1 MPRAKILLACG
12 HTLFCNVLHELLEPE
27 NEAAGRVSD
36 GRELLEAAAT
46 LRPDVVLVGKI
57 W

>member
-1 MPRAKILLACG
+1 MPRAKILLADE
-12 HTLFCNVLHELLEPE
+12 HPLFCNVLRELLEPE
-27 NEAAGRVSD
+27 NEAVGRVSD

-46 LRPDVVLVGKI
+46 LRPDAVLVGKI